1 MKIWVLQSRKQT
13 PKMRRDVEKQ
23 QELPQILLDTI
34 VEIMI
39 EARMK

>member
-1 MKIWVLQSRKQT
+1 
-13 PKMRRDVEKQ
+13 MRRDVEKQ